1 MIHDFI
7 YHNPTKVYFGNG
19 MLTHLS
25 EEISRLGSRVLLVTG
40 GSSAKKSG
48 LFNKVLAEI
57 SKANVDCYGLSGVKP
72 NPEIGL
78 VREGIRLVREKRL
91 DLILALGGGSVL
103 DTAKAIAGS
112 APYDADPWDLIKHR
126 AQIDTALPLIT
137 IPTIAATGSEM
148 NASAVITNPETE
160 EKYGWTAQAF
170 RPSVSFLC
178 PENTYTVPAYQTAC
192 GSADILSH
200 IMEVYFQKEETFPA
214 TEAYMEAM
222 MRSIMKDAPI
232 AMADLANEDARANL
246 LWTAS
251 WAINDFIDSGHAVS
265 WTCHGIEHE
274 LSAHY
279 DITHGLGLAILTPA
293 FLTYVLDKTTAPR
306 IARFATNVM
315 GVSPK
320 GKDTIK
326 IAQKGIKRLRKYFKK
341 QLRLPTTLTE
351 IGIDDTRFAE
361 MAQKTIAWKGTK
373 DGLLHGF
380 VDLSAKD
387 LEEIYRL
394 AL

>member
-1 MIHDFI
+1 
-7 YHNPTKVYFGNG
+7 
-19 MLTHLS
+19 
-25 EEISRLGSRVLLVTG
+25 
-40 GSSAKKSG
+40 
-48 LFNKVLAEI
+48 
-57 SKANVDCYGLSGVKP
+57 
-72 NPEIGL
+72 
-78 VREGIRLVREKRL
+78 
-91 DLILALGGGSVL
+91 
-103 DTAKAIAGS
+103 
-112 APYDADPWDLIKHR
+112 
-126 AQIDTALPLIT
+126 
-137 IPTIAATGSEM
+137 M

-160 EKYGWTAQAF
+160 EKYGWTTQAF

-200 IMEVYFQKEETFPA
+200 IMEVYFQKEESFPA

-222 MRSIMKDAPI
+222 MRSVMKDAPI
-232 AMADLANEDARANL
+232 AMADPANEDARANL

-251 WAINDFIDSGHAVS
+251 WAINDFIDSGHSVS

-293 FLTYVLDKTTAPR
+293 FLTYVLDETTAPR
-306 IARFATNVM
+306 IARFSTNVM

-361 MAQKTIAWKGTK
+361 MAQKTIAWKGDK

-380 VDLSAKD
+380 VSLSAKD
-387 LEEIYRL
+387 LEAIYRL

>member
-1 MIHDFI
+1 MTHDFI

-19 MLTHLS
+19 MLAHLP
-25 EEISRLGSRVLLVTG
+25 EEISRLGSRVLLITG

-48 LFNKVLAEI
+48 LFDKVLAEI
-57 SKANVDCYGLSGVKP
+57 SKANVDCYGLSDIKP

-103 DTAKAIAGS
+103 DTAKVIAGS
-112 APYDADPWDLIKHR
+112 APYDADPWDLIRNR
-126 AQIDTALPLIT
+126 AAIDTALPLIT

-222 MRSIMKDAPI
+222 MRSVMKDAPI
-232 AMADLANEDARANL
+232 AMAAPANEDARANL

-293 FLTYVLDKTTAPR
+293 FLTYVLDETTAPR
-306 IARFATNVM
+306 IARFAVGVM

-361 MAQKTIAWKGTK
+361 MAEKTIAWKGAK

-380 VDLSAKD
+380 TSLSAKD

>member
-40 GSSAKKSG
+40 GSSARKSG
-48 LFNKVLAEI
+48 LFDKVLAEI

-78 VREGIRLVREKRL
+78 VREGVRLACEKHL

-103 DTAKAIAGS
+103 DTAKAITGS
-112 APYDADPWDLIKHR
+112 APYDADPWDLIQHR
-126 AQIDTALPLIT
+126 AQIDTALPL
-137 IPTIAATGSEM
+137 
-148 NASAVITNPETE
+148 ITNPETE

-222 MRSIMKDAPI
+222 MRSVMKDAPI
-232 AMADLANEDARANL
+232 AMADPANEDARANL

-293 FLTYVLDKTTAPR
+293 FLTYVLDETTAPR
-306 IARFATNVM
+306 IARFAVSVM

-326 IAQKGIKRLRKYFKK
+326 IAKKGIKRLRKYFKK

-361 MAQKTIAWKGTK
+361 MAQKTIAWKGAK

>member
-1 MIHDFI
+1 MTHDFI

-19 MLTHLS
+19 MLAHLP
-25 EEISRLGSRVLLVTG
+25 EEISRLGSRVLLITG

-48 LFNKVLAEI
+48 LFDKVLAEI

-103 DTAKAIAGS
+103 DTAKVIAGS
-112 APYDADPWDLIKHR
+112 APYDADPWDLIRSR
-126 AQIDTALPLIT
+126 AAIDTALPLIT

-222 MRSIMKDAPI
+222 MRSVMKDAPI
-232 AMADLANEDARANL
+232 AMADPANEAARANL

-251 WAINDFIDSGHAVS
+251 WAINDFTYGAALAPYR
-265 WTCHGIEHE
+265 G
-274 LSAHY
+274 LSA
-279 DITHGLGLAILTPA
+279 A
-293 FLTYVLDKTTAPR
+293 
-306 IARFATNVM
+306 
-315 GVSPK
+315 
-320 GKDTIK
+320 
-326 IAQKGIKRLRKYFKK
+326 
-341 QLRLPTTLTE
+341 
-351 IGIDDTRFAE
+351 
-361 MAQKTIAWKGTK
+361 
-373 DGLLHGF
+373 
-380 VDLSAKD
+380 
-387 LEEIYRL
+387 

>member
-40 GSSAKKSG
+40 GSSARKSG
-48 LFNKVLAEI
+48 LFDKVLAEI

-78 VREGIRLVREKRL
+78 VREGVRLACEKHL

-112 APYDADPWDLIKHR
+112 APYDADPWDLIQHR

-178 PENTYTVPAYQTAC
+178 PENTYTVPTYQTAC

-222 MRSIMKDAPI
+222 MRSVMKDAPH
-232 AMADLANEDARANL
+232 R
-246 LWTAS
+246 
-251 WAINDFIDSGHAVS
+251 
-265 WTCHGIEHE
+265 HGR
-274 LSAHY
+274 
-279 DITHGLGLAILTPA
+279 
-293 FLTYVLDKTTAPR
+293 PR
-306 IARFATNVM
+306 
-315 GVSPK
+315 
-320 GKDTIK
+320 
-326 IAQKGIKRLRKYFKK
+326 Q
-341 QLRLPTTLTE
+341 
-351 IGIDDTRFAE
+351 
-361 MAQKTIAWKGTK
+361 
-373 DGLLHGF
+373 
-380 VDLSAKD
+380 
-387 LEEIYRL
+387 
-394 AL
+394 

>member
-1 MIHDFI
+1 MTHDFI

-19 MLTHLS
+19 MLAHLP
-25 EEISRLGSRVLLVTG
+25 EEISRLGSRVLLITG

-48 LFNKVLAEI
+48 LFDKVLAEI

-103 DTAKAIAGS
+103 DTAKVIAGS
-112 APYDADPWDLIKHR
+112 APYDADPWDLIRSR
-126 AQIDTALPLIT
+126 AAIDTALPLIT

-222 MRSIMKDAPI
+222 MRSVMKDAPI
-232 AMADLANEDARANL
+232 AMA
-246 LWTAS
+246 
-251 WAINDFIDSGHAVS
+251 
-265 WTCHGIEHE
+265 
-274 LSAHY
+274 
-279 DITHGLGLAILTPA
+279 
-293 FLTYVLDKTTAPR
+293 
-306 IARFATNVM
+306 
-315 GVSPK
+315 
-320 GKDTIK
+320 
-326 IAQKGIKRLRKYFKK
+326 
-341 QLRLPTTLTE
+341 
-351 IGIDDTRFAE
+351 
-361 MAQKTIAWKGTK
+361 
-373 DGLLHGF
+373 
-380 VDLSAKD
+380 
-387 LEEIYRL
+387 
-394 AL
+394 

>member
-1 MIHDFI
+1 MSTATASPASSQI
-7 YHNPTKVYFGNG
+7 PR
-19 MLTHLS
+19 S
-25 EEISRLGSRVLLVTG
+25 A
-40 GSSAKKSG
+40 SSAKASASYAKNALTSSSPSAEAPSSTPPKSSQ
-48 LFNKVLAEI
+48 A
-57 SKANVDCYGLSGVKP
+57 AP
-72 NPEIGL
+72 
-78 VREGIRLVREKRL
+78 
-91 DLILALGGGSVL
+91 
-103 DTAKAIAGS
+103 
-112 APYDADPWDLIKHR
+112 PYDADPWDLIRSR
-126 AQIDTALPLIT
+126 AAIDTALPLIT

-222 MRSIMKDAPI
+222 MRSVMKDAPI
-232 AMADLANEDARANL
+232 AMADPANEAARANL

-293 FLTYVLDKTTAPR
+293 FLTYVLDETTAPR
-306 IARFATNVM
+306 IARFAVGVM

-361 MAQKTIAWKGTK
+361 MAQKTIAWKGAK

-380 VDLSAKD
+380 VSLSAKD

>member
-1 MIHDFI
+1 MTHDFI

-19 MLTHLS
+19 MLAHLP
-25 EEISRLGSRVLLVTG
+25 EEISRLGSRVLLITG

-48 LFNKVLAEI
+48 LFDKVLAEI

-103 DTAKAIAGS
+103 DTAKVIAGS
-112 APYDADPWDLIKHR
+112 APYDADPWDLIRSR
-126 AQIDTALPLIT
+126 AAIDTALPLIT

-222 MRSIMKDAPI
+222 MRSVMKDAPI
-232 AMADLANEDARANL
+232 AMADPTNEDARANL

-293 FLTYVLDKTTAPR
+293 FLTYVLDETTAP
-306 IARFATNVM
+306 A
-315 GVSPK
+315 SP
-320 GKDTIK
+320 
-326 IAQKGIKRLRKYFKK
+326 AS
-341 QLRLPTTLTE
+341 P
-351 IGIDDTRFAE
+351 
-361 MAQKTIAWKGTK
+361 
-373 DGLLHGF
+373 
-380 VDLSAKD
+380 
-387 LEEIYRL
+387 
-394 AL
+394 